1 MKKVLIGLSLVLLIV
16 SSCFVFTGCSGDT
29 PSIQIEVTKS
39 EVYSL
44 TDLKVGD
51 PMFEGFEVV
60 KVNKPWEVLNGKYY
74 SYEVVDLNSGVV
86 YLYTFRQLRNTTTTG
101 YVGSMC
107 SMTPLYNPDGT
118 LRMYTG
124 N

>member
-1 MKKVLIGLSLVLLIV
+1 MKKVLIGLSLVLLII

-29 PSIQIEVTKS
+29 PSIQIEKS

-44 TDLKVGD
+44 TDLQVGD

-60 KVNKPWEVLNGKYY
+60 KVNKPWEVSSIKYY

-86 YLYTFRQLRNTTTTG
+86 YLYTIWFRYTSSG
-101 YVGSMC
+101 YGGQMC